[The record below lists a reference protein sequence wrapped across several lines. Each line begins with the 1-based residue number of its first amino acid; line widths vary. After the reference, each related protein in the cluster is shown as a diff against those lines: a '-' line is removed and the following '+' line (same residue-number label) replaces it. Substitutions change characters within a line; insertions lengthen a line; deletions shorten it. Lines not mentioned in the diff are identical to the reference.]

1 MLLHLCVFHIIVC
14 QLKTQCGFERA
25 SSPRKRERFKYYY
38 QKVIFDGLKKS
49 LKSNLSFWP

>member
-14 QLKTQCGFERA
+14 QLKTQCGFERD
-25 SSPRKRERFKYYY
+25 SSPQSERFKYYY